1 MERIRLLARLA
12 LRNVRRQARRSVL
25 TASAMV
31 VGLALLILS
40 RTLADGAHEQW
51 IDSGVRMGSGH
62 VTVQHPEFRARRSI
76 EQHVEARDREAAE
89 VALRDPRL
97 APLVHAVA
105 PRVEAAALAA
115 TPASALPVAVIGI
128 DPGAEP
134 AFSEMDQR
142 ATGGRFL
149 QPGDRLHAFVGE
161 ALARRLQAEL
171 GNRIVLTAQTVDGAI
186 GEQLVRVTGT
196 FRTGIPDVDERLVF
210 VPLATAQEWL
220 GLGDGV
226 TSLSVL
232 LDESWSVPRAVRRFR
247 TLMHDRETTA
257 VVLTWREA
265 MPELD
270 AAVRMDDYGDYVFHA
285 ILFVI
290 VALAIVNTV
299 LMSVLYRTREFGILQ
314 ALGIRKR
321 DSAVLVVLEAM
332 VLTGVSGVV
341 GLVVGLG
348 ATWLFFRNGLDLSSL
363 MGDQMT
369 AAGTVIEAVFYPRF
383 RLAQIGVSLA
393 FVAAIGLLASLYP
406 AYRATRID
414 IAEAMK
420 FEA

>member
-1 MERIRLLARLA
+1 MERLRLLLRLA
-12 LRNVRRQARRSVL
+12 LRNVRRQARRSLL

-51 IDSGVRMGSGH
+51 IDSGVRLGSGH

-76 EQHVEARDREAAE
+76 ERHVTAADREAAE
-89 VALRDPRL
+89 SALRDPHV
-97 APLVHAVA
+97 APLVRAVA
-105 PRVEAAALAA
+105 PRIEAAALAV
-115 TPASALPVAVIGI
+115 TPGSALPVAIIGI
-128 DPGAEP
+128 DPRAEP
-134 AFSEMDQR
+134 AFSEMEQR
-142 ATGGRFL
+142 LTDGRFL
-149 QPGDRLHAFVGE
+149 EPGDRLHAFVGE
-161 ALARRLQAEL
+161 ALANRLQVEL
-171 GNRIVLTAQTVDGAI
+171 GHRVVLTAQTVDGAI
-186 GEQLVRVTGT
+186 GEQLVRLTGT
-196 FRTGIPDVDERLVF
+196 FRTGIPEVDERLVF

-220 GLGDGV
+220 GLGDAI
-226 TSLSVL
+226 TSLGVL
-232 LDESWSVPRAVRRFR
+232 LDESWSVPNAARRLR
-247 TLMHDRETTA
+247 TLMREREATA
-257 VVLTWREA
+257 AVLTWREA

-270 AAVRMDDYGDYVFHA
+270 AAVRMDDYGDYVFHI

-299 LMSVLYRTREFGILQ
+299 LMSVLYRTREFGVLQ
-314 ALGIRKR
+314 ALGVRKR
-321 DSAVLVVLEAM
+321 DGAALVVVESM
-332 VLTGVSGVV
+332 ILTGVSGVV
-341 GLVVGLG
+341 GLVLGLG

>member
-1 MERIRLLARLA
+1 VRL
-12 LRNVRRQARRSVL
+12 
-25 TASAMV
+25 
-31 VGLALLILS
+31 
-40 RTLADGAHEQW
+40 
-51 IDSGVRMGSGH
+51 GSGH

-76 EQHVEARDREAAE
+76 ERHVTAADREAAE
-89 VALRDPRL
+89 SALRDPHV
-97 APLVHAVA
+97 APLVRAVA
-105 PRVEAAALAA
+105 PRIEAAALAV
-115 TPASALPVAVIGI
+115 TPGSALPVAIIGI
-128 DPGAEP
+128 DPRAEP
-134 AFSEMDQR
+134 AFSEMEQR
-142 ATGGRFL
+142 LTDGRFL
-149 QPGDRLHAFVGE
+149 EPGDRLHAFVGE
-161 ALARRLQAEL
+161 ALARRLQVEL
-171 GNRIVLTAQTVDGAI
+171 GHRVVLTAQTVDGAI
-186 GEQLVRVTGT
+186 GEQLVRLTGT
-196 FRTGIPDVDERLVF
+196 FRTGIPEVDERLVF

-220 GLGDGV
+220 GLGDAI
-226 TSLSVL
+226 TSLGVL
-232 LDESWSVPRAVRRFR
+232 LDESWSVPNAARRLR
-247 TLMHDRETTA
+247 TLMREREATA
-257 VVLTWREA
+257 AVLTWREA

-270 AAVRMDDYGDYVFHA
+270 AAVRMDDYGDYVFHI

-299 LMSVLYRTREFGILQ
+299 LMSVLYRTREFGVLQ
-314 ALGIRKR
+314 ALGVRKR
-321 DSAVLVVLEAM
+321 DGAALVVVESM
-332 VLTGVSGVV
+332 ILTGVSGVV
-341 GLVVGLG
+341 GLVLGLG